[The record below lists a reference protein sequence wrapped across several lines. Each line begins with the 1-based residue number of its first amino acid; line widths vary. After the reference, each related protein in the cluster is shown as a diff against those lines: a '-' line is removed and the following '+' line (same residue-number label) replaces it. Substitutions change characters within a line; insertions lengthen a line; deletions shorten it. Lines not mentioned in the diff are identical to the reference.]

1 MQCEERQIYPPLMG
15 ENMLTHLHRQAQF
28 QLLPIQPLLEYNK
41 QYQQLKMEQYQVLL
55 KEITV
60 ILDPPQHLETFQ
72 VPSQAMQAVLHLS
85 VQAQV

>member
-1 MQCEERQIYPPLMG
+1 MG

-55 KEITV
+55 QEITV
-60 ILDPPQHLETFQ
+60 ILDPP
-72 VPSQAMQAVLHLS
+72 
-85 VQAQV
+85 